1 MSPEATLEMLGTEGQ
16 RGTGEEAQRG
26 RGAEGQG
33 VGPGSP
39 SLPPRPP
46 HPLLLHPN
54 LQGALVPLPVL
65 HKESQHQV

>member
-16 RGTGEEAQRG
+16 RVQRG

-46 HPLLLHPN
+46 TPFSCTLTSRGPCSPSLFFTKNRSTSCEAP
-54 LQGALVPLPVL
+54 
-65 HKESQHQV
+65 